1 MEDIKAI
8 LHYTQDYTEFKIQD
22 VVYLKTDPEQL
33 ERIVYSI
40 TIYPTHVIYSL
51 VQGANTSCSTT
62 YSCFIYLSSR
72 QIRSTSS
79 PSHSRTVT
87 RSTFPLSCRRM
98 NVP

>member
-40 TIYPTHVIYSL
+40 TIYPSHVIYSL
-51 VQGANTSCSTT
+51 VQGNNTSGHFPSA
-62 YSCFIYLSSR
+62 SQHRSR
-72 QIRSTSS
+72 
-79 PSHSRTVT
+79 SRNQ
-87 RSTFPLSCRRM
+87 REMMWYRYCCKRQESG
-98 NVP
+98 N

>member
-8 LHYTQDYTEFKIQD
+8 LHYTQDYTAFKIQD

-51 VQGANTSCSTT
+51 VQGSNTSGHFAFEISDTK
-62 YSCFIYLSSR
+62 SVF
-72 QIRSTSS
+72 
-79 PSHSRTVT
+79 
-87 RSTFPLSCRRM
+87 
-98 NVP
+98 